1 MKAFIMQE
9 EIDHLDSATA
19 QCPPCIGMATYPDK
33 NTYKYEECI
42 AYAKTFACME
52 GLKAEASSWYKKTI
66 NAALNDIWD
75 EMNNMGCTNLPQEPS

>member
-52 GLKAEASSWYKKTI
+52 GLKNGATPWYQDTI
-66 NAALNDIWD
+66 DDALLGIWNK
-75 EMNNMGCTNLPQEPS
+75 MNGMGCTNLPPQP